1 MTGSKIMTLFKIKDF
16 NPDYQNHAESQDIK
30 SLDLYLDSDKIGSVD
45 DVLVDD
51 EGQFR
56 YLVINVGFWGFV
68 GLGKKVLLPI
78 GYARIDYG
86 DRRVY
91 AKHLTKEQVEALPE
105 LTENMAVD
113 YDHEEQVR
121 KIYRAS
127 GKNAPASYGVGYAGA
142 DSAPTTVN
150 TAPTLDLD
158 VGYAG
163 YDRSSYTYKQDPDL
177 YNIDEQ
183 DHQGLKRYQDRL
195 AANKTHQ
202 KLDH

>member
-1 MTGSKIMTLFKIKDF
+1 MTLFKIKDF
-16 NPDYQNHAESQDIK
+16 EPNYQNHAENQDIK
-30 SLDLYLDSDKIGSVD
+30 SLDLYLNSDKIGSID

-68 GLGKKVLLPI
+68 GLGKRVLLPI
-78 GYARIDYG
+78 GCVRIDYN

-113 YDHEEQVR
+113 FDHEEHVR
-121 KIYRAS
+121 KIYRTS
-127 GKNAPASYGVGYAGA
+127 GENAPASYGVGYAGA
-142 DSAPTTVN
+142 DSAPATTN

-177 YNIDEQ
+177 YDIDEQ
-183 DHQGLKRYQDRL
+183 NHQGLKRYQDRL
-195 AANKTHQ
+195 VTNKTHQ
-202 KLDH
+202 MLDH